1 MVSFKG
7 EACKAKMLVSYSA
20 RLSGISDKTN
30 SLNPLRTH
38 LNKCGERYCLIT
50 VYENKH
56 KPINDVEY
64 QMALKRMFVNRH
76 RRNL

>member
-1 MVSFKG
+1 MVSFKS

-20 RLSGISDKTN
+20 RLSGISNKTN

-38 LNKCGERYCLIT
+38 QNKCGERYCLIT
-50 VYENKH
+50 LYENKH

-64 QMALKRMFVNRH
+64 RMVLKRMLVDRR